1 MKKSEALMIIYL
13 IAAVVIFAGCVGM
26 GFVLNSMETAMVTSG
41 EANRVDTIIS
51 QIPESNIEETAAI
64 IETIQPVGHVSPQN
78 NNIEIAYAELIQ
90 ALQAN
95 IFREFANFSTNSFGA
110 DMTEYNGMPAVMA
123 EYAAK
128 ADADNT
134 PAQDITGHIAIT
146 FDDGPHP
153 TLTPLLLDAL
163 YERGIKATFFLLG
176 MEVDRHPEI
185 VARMYQEGHSIG
197 NHSYR
202 HPRFIDISRQ
212 SMINEI
218 ESTNRSI
225 KAATGGSTP
234 TLLRPPYGARN
245 NMVLDVA
252 REMDMSVVL
261 WSVDP
266 RDWNH
271 RNAPIVRD
279 IIVSYATDGSVV
291 LLHDIHETSVEAAV
305 MAIDKLL
312 ERGYV
317 FVTVE
322 ELFALNEL
330 TLQAGKEYRSVY
342 HSIGVSQ

>member
-1 MKKSEALMIIYL
+1 MKKTLIIIYL
-13 IAAVVIFAGCVGM
+13 LSFLLILAGCVGI
-26 GFVLNSMETAMVTSG
+26 GFVLDNMETAIMVTG
-41 EANRVDTIIS
+41 ETNRAAVNIS
-51 QIPESNIEETAAI
+51 QISESSPGNNIEEIAAV
-64 IETIQPVGHVSPQN
+64 IETVRPARN
-78 NNIEIAYAELIQ
+78 DDAEIASAEIVKAVQ
-90 ALQAN
+90 SE
-95 IFREFANFSTNSFGA
+95 IFNEFTSFFVNSFEV
-110 DMTEYNGMPAVMA
+110 DMLGGNVIPMPDIDKYTA
-123 EYAAK
+123 E
-128 ADADNT
+128 NT
-134 PAQDITGHIAIT
+134 QAQEIAGHIAIT

-153 TLTPLLLDAL
+153 ILTPLLLDAL
-163 YERGIKATFFLLG
+163 DERGIKATFFLLG
-176 MEVDRHPEI
+176 IEVDRYPEI

-212 SMINEI
+212 GIINEI

-266 RDWNH
+266 RDWSH
-271 RNAPIVRD
+271 RNAPMVRD

-291 LLHDIHETSVEAAV
+291 LLHDIHETSIEAAV

-322 ELFALNEL
+322 ELFEINEL